1 MSDNVQLAQ
10 ELVDARAAVASQ
22 EYADRAQRIA
32 DIEAEAAQL
41 KGIIAAADARLQR
54 AAVAVADIGN
64 AEAYEAGFAAALA
77 LVAAQA
83 ETDAAAAIEA
93 AATFADAPAA
103 APFEFPADTYTWVEA
118 AEVVTV
124 EAPAEVVD
132 VEVAAEVAPE
142 PAAEILPGLV
152 LTVE

>member
-83 ETDAAAAIEA
+83 EVDAVAAIEA
-93 AATFADAPAA
+93 AATFADAPAE
-103 APFEFPADTYTWVEA
+103 APVEVA
-118 AEVVTV
+118 V
-124 EAPAEVVD
+124 EAP
-132 VEVAAEVAPE
+132 VEVAAEVIADEVAPE
-142 PAAEILPGLV
+142 PASEVVLPGLV

>member
-54 AAVAVADIGN
+54 AAVAVAEIGN
-64 AEAYEAGFAAALA
+64 SEAYEAGFAAALA
-77 LVAAQA
+77 LVASQA
-83 ETDAAAAIEA
+83 AAEADAAAAVEA
-93 AATFADAPAA
+93 AASFA
-103 APFEFPADTYTWVEA
+103 VEA
-118 AEVVTV
+118 PVEVVV
-124 EAPAEVVD
+124 EAPAEVT
-132 VEVAAEVAPE
+132 VEVAVEAPAEV
-142 PAAEILPGLV
+142 
-152 LTVE
+152 TVEVAVEAEDTSLPVVIGPL